1 MASRNLKKQSLIQLI
16 LAVLILVF
24 VNIVAGSLFTR
35 FDFTAEKR
43 YSLSTSSKEIAGN
56 LKDVILFK
64 IYLDG
69 DLPPGFKRLR
79 NSTRE
84 LLDEYRVYSGDNIQ
98 YEFIDPSANPDEKE
112 KINLYK
118 QLSEKGLSPTNLE
131 EREKSGRS
139 QKLVFPGAV
148 VTYKSRTVALQLLK
162 SKIGAEPEVMLN
174 NSIEGL
180 EYEIT
185 STIRRLTNDIAQGIA
200 FLQGQDELTTKQITD
215 AANGLNEFYRVDT
228 VTIDGRLDALKHFKA
243 LIIAKPRL
251 AFTEKDKFVIDQF
264 IMHGGRVL
272 WLIDRMEMD
281 MDSLVETSTNIAVAN
296 DLNLDDMLFH
306 YGVRVNPNLVL
317 DLQSAPIPI
326 ITGMVGNQPKQDLF
340 PWYYFPLINPTAKH
354 PIVNNLN
361 AIKGEFMSS
370 LDTVE
375 ASGVKKTILL
385 STSKYTKIQFPP
397 ARVSLNMLR
406 EQPDQLQYNKLYVPV
421 AVLLEGTFQSN
432 FLNRIPANIAES
444 KEIGFKSSSDTT
456 KMIVIADGDVIASH
470 VSKKGTIYPLGYD
483 RYTQQTYGNRNFILN
498 CVDYLCDDSGILEL
512 RGKEFKLRLLDTSKT
527 ENSPFLGWLNVL
539 LPVFLVF
546 VYGLMRMWNRK
557 RKYGRS

>member
-1 MASRNLKKQSLIQLI
+1 MC
-16 LAVLILVF
+16 
-24 VNIVAGSLFTR
+24 
-35 FDFTAEKR
+35 
-43 YSLSTSSKEIAGN
+43 
-56 LKDVILFK
+56 
-64 IYLDG
+64 
-69 DLPPGFKRLR
+69 
-79 NSTRE
+79 
-84 LLDEYRVYSGDNIQ
+84 
-98 YEFIDPSANPDEKE
+98 
-112 KINLYK
+112 
-118 QLSEKGLSPTNLE
+118 
-131 EREKSGRS
+131 
-139 QKLVFPGAV
+139 FP
-148 VTYKSRTVALQLLK
+148 
-162 SKIGAEPEVMLN
+162 
-174 NSIEGL
+174 
-180 EYEIT
+180 
-185 STIRRLTNDIAQGIA
+185 
-200 FLQGQDELTTKQITD
+200 GQDELTTKQITD

-272 WLIDRMEMD
+272 WPIDRMEMD

-361 AIKGEFMSS
+361 AIKGEFMNS

-421 AVLLEGTFQSN
+421 SVLLEGTFQSN